1 MRTYLPIIK
10 IISAFFLGVTFF
22 VINQQ
27 SVFAAGSLSLTPSSG
42 VIDADGSVLTLVFN
56 SGGEEVAGASVK
68 ISFTGQVQ
76 YVSSNSTACNQNFDV
91 MEGTGAVIV
100 SCLFTDTKTYNGN
113 LATLVFKSGV
123 SSGTSVFTLSEQD
136 PTTASVSGGTYT
148 LASTSSGNTGLP
160 STAVSDSPIVLLVGF
175 ILIISGVGIF
185 MYSQRRERILL
196 ENAAHEYEEFVN
208 SPKMKDKL
216 NG

>member
-1 MRTYLPIIK
+1 MKKYPRIIK
-10 IISAFFLGVTFF
+10 IIGTFFLGVTLFT
-22 VINQQ
+22 INQQ

-56 SGGEEVAGASVK
+56 SNGEEVAGASVK
-68 ISFTGQVQ
+68 ISFTGQVE
-76 YVSSNSTACNQNFDV
+76 YVSSNSTACTQSFDV

-100 SCLFTDTKTYNGN
+100 SCLFTEVKTYSGS
-113 LATLVFKSGV
+113 LASLVFKSNA
-123 SSGTSVFTLSEQD
+123 SSSTSVFILSEQD
-136 PTTASVSGGTYT
+136 PATASVSGGTYT
-148 LASTSSGNTGLP
+148 LVNTSSGSTDLP

-175 ILIISGVGIF
+175 ILILCGVGIF
-185 MYSQRRERILL
+185 MYSRRRERILL
-196 ENAAHEYEEFVN
+196 ENEAYEYEEFIN